1 MNPKRI
7 VMTALPGRN
16 WVTTGMKCFM
26 NSFREAASTRASTRP
41 RTPTPYTSAPI
52 QAMPNQMWR
61 NRRINAMASATRRH
75 RPILLKSFADA
86 GRSLI
91 SRERIRGS
99 MSDLVEAIEAEARG
113 DFSQA
118 LTHYEKLTVSGS
130 AIDRVGILQALAR
143 CNEKL
148 GRLRDERQYLALVE
162 YRNAVQDLHGDP
174 SLKEVAKEYAA
185 VLKDNFSGGAE
196 GLTHEGLFAGA
207 FFRALGDHLT
217 AAKYFF
223 DTAEVMSEQASTS
236 GDAELREATILVYER
251 AMDSATKA
259 GRADVA
265 RVAQMRAYD
274 LRQTK

>member
-26 NSFREAASTRASTRP
+26 NSFREAASTRASTRL

-61 NRRINAMASATRRH
+61 NRRTNAMTSATRRH

-118 LTHYEKLTVSGS
+118 LTHYEKLTASGS
-130 AIDRVGILQALAR
+130 AIDRVGILQALAAHAPTHDDEQIR
-143 CNEKL
+143 ENGVHRVHPVATLPE
-148 GRLRDERQYLALVE
+148 DERCGDAH
-162 YRNAVQDLHGDP
+162 RDPDDP
-174 SLKEVAKEYAA
+174 SP
-185 VLKDNFSGGAE
+185 
-196 GLTHEGLFAGA
+196 
-207 FFRALGDHLT
+207 
-217 AAKYFF
+217 
-223 DTAEVMSEQASTS
+223 QA
-236 GDAELREATILVYER
+236 R
-251 AMDSATKA
+251 
-259 GRADVA
+259 
-265 RVAQMRAYD
+265 
-274 LRQTK
+274 